1 MYKKSSKNM
10 KFSKLITWVT
20 IYSIG
25 MAFIES
31 SVVVY
36 LRELY
41 YPEGFTFPLNPIE
54 GNVAITEILREAATM
69 VMLIS
74 IGFLAGRN
82 GLERFA
88 WFIYSFAIWDIFYY
102 VFLKMLVGWPE
113 SLLTWDILFLIP
125 VTWVGPVIAPV
136 LLSLVMILFAR
147 VILYFTYRVTDVKV
161 GKVNWLLL
169 IFGSL
174 IVIISFTIDYSRFIL
189 SRFTLKEILSMPS
202 KQPLFDI
209 SLKYIP
215 EKYDWW
221 IFWVGFVLI
230 LTAIYLFARRCSK
243 KIASAQ

>member
-1 MYKKSSKNM
+1 M

-41 YPEGFTFPLNPIE
+41 YPCGFSFPLMPIE
-54 GNVAITEILREAATM
+54 GNVAVTEIMREAATM
-69 VMLIS
+69 IMLIS

-82 GLERFA
+82 GLERFS

-102 VFLKMLVGWPE
+102 VFLKLLLGWPE
-113 SLLTWDILFLIP
+113 TLLTWDILFLIP

-136 LLSLVMILFAR
+136 LLSLIMILFALA
-147 VILYFTYRVTDVKV
+147 IFHFTYRMENVKV
-161 GKVNWLLL
+161 GKINWLLL
-169 IFGSL
+169 ILGSL
-174 IVIISFTIDYSRFIL
+174 VVIISFTIDYSRFIL
-189 SRFTLKEILSMPS
+189 SHFSIKEIFSMPNN
-202 KQPLFDI
+202 QTLFDI

-215 EKYDWW
+215 VKFDWW
-221 IFWVGFVLI
+221 IFLMGLLI
-230 LTAIYLFARRCSK
+230 ILAAIILFAKRNYK
-243 KIASAQ
+243 NIKFQTITE

>member
-1 MYKKSSKNM
+1 M

-41 YPEGFTFPLNPIE
+41 YPDGFSFPLMPIE
-54 GNVAITEILREAATM
+54 GDVAVTEILREAATLI
-69 VMLIS
+69 MLIS

-88 WFIYSFAIWDIFYY
+88 WFIYSFAVWDIFYY
-102 VFLKMLVGWPE
+102 VFLKVLLNWPG

-125 VTWVGPVIAPV
+125 VTWVGPVVAPV
-136 LLSLVMILFAR
+136 LLSLVMITFALA
-147 VILYFTYRVTDVKV
+147 IFHFTYRLENVKV
-161 GKVNWLLL
+161 GRVNWFLL
-169 IFGSL
+169 ILGSL
-174 IVIISFTIDYSRFIL
+174 IAIVSFTIDYTRFIL
-189 SRFTLKEILSMPS
+189 SHFTLKEFLTMSD
-202 KQPLFDI
+202 KQRFYDI

-215 EKYDWW
+215 NKFDWW
-221 IFWVGFVLI
+221 IFLTGFTI
-230 LTAIYLFARRCSK
+230 IITAVSLFVKRQYKNS
-243 KIASAQ
+243 IEG